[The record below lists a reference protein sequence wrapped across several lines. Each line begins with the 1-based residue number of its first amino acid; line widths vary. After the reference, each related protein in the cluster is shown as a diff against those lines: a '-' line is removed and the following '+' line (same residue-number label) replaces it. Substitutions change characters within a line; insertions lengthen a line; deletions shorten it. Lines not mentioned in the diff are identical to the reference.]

1 MGHGASSP
9 KSSTNPLFISHEV
22 AQASTYLAEDEKF
35 RELFI
40 NFVKSGL
47 WIERL
52 AQLVPED
59 TFVLEPPDISLFA
72 ESNFSFRNYSSTKS
86 MAEMQLSTK
95 EWSSSKRTTSSV
107 SANSPKNS
115 SKSVAPPSEYFHES
129 YVNIEDFRCFNS
141 SQLISILTHVL
152 YPLFI
157 THSDSDG
164 SSLSGAESTSTELRD
179 AMGLR
184 RPKRVQEVFLG
195 IAAYFSEHELHREL
209 QDPSWAQLLPHMF
222 DSYSLCITISDASQE
237 KCPIIY
243 ANKAFL
249 TLTNFAPGQLQDQ
262 NFNILN
268 GPNTEDTQIQLLD
281 DAVKNK
287 RAAKIA
293 ITHYAA
299 GGKKEFPNFIALKPS
314 GKYVIAVHFVPSRL
328 THVDDVKVHFTVFDS
343 CCFIVFCYSSA
354 TVNNLNSV
362 MLTTSICQSLR
373 VLILFVSVFL
383 SLWMTY

>member
-9 KSSTNPLFISHEV
+9 KSSTNPLFVSHELV
-22 AQASTYLAEDEKF
+22 QASTYLAEDQKF

-52 AQLVPED
+52 AQLVQED
-59 TFVLEPPDISLFA
+59 TFVQEPADISLFA
-72 ESNFSFRNYSSTKS
+72 DGENSFRGYQSSKRMS
-86 MAEMQLSTK
+86 GIILSTK

-107 SANSPKNS
+107 SASSPKNS
-115 SKSVAPPSEYFHES
+115 SKTVAPPSEFFHES
-129 YVNIEDFRCFNS
+129 YVNIQDFRCFDS

-157 THSDSDG
+157 THSDPDG
-164 SSLSGAESTSTELRD
+164 ASLSGAESISTELRD

-195 IAAYFSEHELHREL
+195 MAAYFSEHELHRVL
-209 QDPSWAQLLPHMF
+209 QDPSWVTLLPHMF
-222 DSYSLCITISDASQE
+222 DSYPLCITISDAGQANS
-237 KCPIIY
+237 PIIY

-249 TLTNFAPGQLQDQ
+249 TLTNFAPGQIQNH

-281 DAVKNK
+281 DAVENK

-299 GGKKEFPNFIALKPS
+299 DGKKEFPNFIALKPS

-328 THVDDVKVHFTVFDS
+328 THVDDVKVNHANQTK
-343 CCFIVFCYSSA
+343 
-354 TVNNLNSV
+354 SV
-362 MLTTSICQSLR
+362 RDLK
-373 VLILFVSVFL
+373 
-383 SLWMTY
+383 

>member
-9 KSSTNPLFISHEV
+9 KSSTNPLFVSHELL
-22 AQASTYLAEDEKF
+22 QASTILAEDDKF
-35 RELFI
+35 RAMFI
-40 NFVKSGL
+40 NFIKSGL

-52 AQLVPED
+52 AQLLQED
-59 TFVLEPPDISLFA
+59 TLVQEPQDVALFA
-72 ESNFSFRNYSSTKS
+72 ESNFSFRHYQSTKS

-107 SANSPKNS
+107 SAHSPKNS
-115 SKSVAPPSEYFHES
+115 SKTVAPPSEYFSES

-164 SSLSGAESTSTELRD
+164 SSLSGAESACTELRD

-184 RPKRVQEVFLG
+184 RPKRVQDVFLG
-195 IAAYFSEHELHREL
+195 MAAYFSELELHREL
-209 QDPSWAQLLPHMF
+209 QDPSWVSLLPHTF
-222 DSYSLCITISDASQE
+222 DTYPLCITISDTSLAG
-237 KCPIIY
+237 CPIIY

-249 TLTNFAPGQLQDQ
+249 TLTNFAPGQLQDN

-268 GPNTEDTQIQLLD
+268 GPNTEDTQIHLLD
-281 DAVKNK
+281 EAVKHK
-287 RAAKIA
+287 RTSKIA

-314 GKYVIAVHFVPSRL
+314 GMFVIAVHFVPSRL
-328 THVDDVKVHFTVFDS
+328 THVDDVKVHLFQVKLCTLVFNLLFGAGFPWS
-343 CCFIVFCYSSA
+343 TFLHNFCS
-354 TVNNLNSV
+354 
-362 MLTTSICQSLR
+362 
-373 VLILFVSVFL
+373 F
-383 SLWMTY
+383 

>member
-9 KSSTNPLFISHEV
+9 KSHTNPLFVSHELV
-22 AQASTYLAEDEKF
+22 QASAILAEDEKF
-35 RELFI
+35 RAVFI
-40 NFVKSGL
+40 NFIKSGL

-52 AQLVPED
+52 AQLLQEDTLVQEPED
-59 TFVLEPPDISLFA
+59 AALFA
-72 ESNFSFRNYSSTKS
+72 ESNFSFRDYQSTKS
-86 MAEMQLSTK
+86 SAEMQMSTK

-107 SANSPKNS
+107 SALSPKNS
-115 SKSVAPPSEYFHES
+115 SKTVAPPSEYFNES
-129 YVNIEDFRCFNS
+129 YVNIQDFRCFNS
-141 SQLISILTHVL
+141 SQLISIMTHVL

-157 THSDSDG
+157 THSDPDG
-164 SSLSGAESTSTELRD
+164 ASLSGAESICTELRD

-195 IAAYFSEHELHREL
+195 IAAYFSETELHREL
-209 QDPSWAQLLPHMF
+209 QDPSWVQLLPHMF
-222 DSYSLCITISDASQE
+222 DSYPLCITISDASQANG
-237 KCPIIY
+237 PIIY

-281 DAVKNK
+281 EAVRNK

-299 GGKKEFPNFIALKPS
+299 GGKKEFPNFVALKPS

-328 THVDDVKVHFTVFDS
+328 THVDDVKVNHANQTK
-343 CCFIVFCYSSA
+343 
-354 TVNNLNSV
+354 SV
-362 MLTTSICQSLR
+362 RDLK
-373 VLILFVSVFL
+373 
-383 SLWMTY
+383 